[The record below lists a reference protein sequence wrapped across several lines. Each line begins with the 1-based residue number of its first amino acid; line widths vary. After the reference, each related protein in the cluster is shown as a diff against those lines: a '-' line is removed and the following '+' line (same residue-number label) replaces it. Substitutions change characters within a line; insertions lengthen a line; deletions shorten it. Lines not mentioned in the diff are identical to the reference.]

1 MQGSHQTHNRALQR
15 KARWRMARITAVL
28 LLLGCIHAGAQLRA
42 QTVTLSASK
51 MPLEKICKEIEKQTG
66 YYFVYAKD
74 LEKSQPVS
82 VQLKNEAVKSALDKI
97 FEGSNLRYE
106 LIGKVVSVN
115 TKKKAA
121 SVQSTSESIADTI
134 NIHGVVIT
142 EKGPLEN
149 VSISSTKSKRST
161 LTDEKGAYMLKG
173 VIPGEELVFSY
184 VGYSPLRKKIGRDR
198 ELVVALQVADN
209 ELDKVV
215 VKAYGTTTKRFATGT
230 IATVSGKD
238 IENVPVQN
246 PLLALTGRVPGI
258 VITPLTGEASA
269 PIKVEIRGRNSIN
282 PNFPSD
288 PLYVI
293 DGIPQTIMDLNNRKV
308 GYKEPTMI
316 SSGLNQSDVYGL
328 GGLSIL
334 FGLNPADIE
343 SIDVLQDAGATAVY
357 GSRGA
362 NGVILIT
369 TRRGKGGGT
378 RFTFG
383 VSQGLTYVSRYY
395 DMLNIKDYLQLRRE
409 AFANDGRTPSKVPGT
424 PDYAPD
430 LLVWDT
436 TRNVNWQKY
445 LYGNTGR
452 YTRYNASISGG
463 NEQTNFRLGAG
474 YSKTTDIKAVSGTNQ
489 SATFSFAL
497 DHKSSNK
504 KFTSQLTAM
513 FVHSKT
519 NSVLLNASYTLA
531 PNAPDAFDSA
541 GNLNYAPYEIAK
553 VNFPFSN
560 LKRSNEGKNNQLQ
573 SSLDL
578 GYLLFTGVNLVTSFK
593 YTQSNNNSVS
603 LSPIASKNP
612 FIATDQKGNNYT
624 GTTRVSNF
632 TIDPAITINK
642 PLGNG
647 AISARIGGTYQSN
660 ITQTLSI
667 NGSDYV
673 SDDLIGSLS
682 NAPKT
687 TTTERYGQYKY
698 AGVYALINYDY
709 AHKLL
714 FDISARRDGSSRFGP
729 GKQFGNFGAFGAA
742 WIVTEEEWA
751 RKALPEFITLIKPSF
766 NYGIVG
772 SDGVGDY
779 RYLSQWSN
787 ESNFAALTTYNG
799 VNPLVPQLQPNQDFH
814 WASSKQLSVNL
825 LLGFWNRISVY
836 GNWWR
841 NNTDNQLVQF
851 PTGSYTGFDYV
862 TANSPANVLNT
873 GWAVTVNAT
882 AIQRKNWNW
891 RLDFQ
896 TSNSNNKL
904 KSYPNLELSPYFTQY
919 KVGASINDQYVYKFI
934 GVNPQTGK
942 FEFVDLN
949 KDGEVKSN
957 SSVAPGTADDDRYYT
972 VNPIPDFQGSVRST
986 LRYKQI
992 TLDLLFTCKRY
1003 WASTFLNNR
1012 IGGMENISQYE
1023 FDRRWTRAGQI
1034 TDVAKPTVSTLPSNQ
1049 GDLNNSDGK
1058 FQKTNFI
1065 RLSSA
1070 SIAWSI
1076 PQKALKL
1083 AGLSAMTLSLDANNL
1098 FLLSNFKGIDPE
1110 LSWGG
1115 GALPPSRTIA
1125 MTLNCSF

>member
-1 MQGSHQTHNRALQR
+1 MQGSNETHNRALQR
-15 KARWRMARITAVL
+15 RARWRLARMTAVL
-28 LLLGCIHAGAQLRA
+28 LLLGFIQAGAQVAA
-42 QTVTLSASK
+42 QTVTISANR
-51 MPLEKICKEIEKQTG
+51 MPLEKVCKEIEKQTG
-66 YYFVYAKD
+66 YFFVYARD
-74 LEKSQPVS
+74 LEKSKPVT
-82 VQLKNEAVKSALDKI
+82 VQLKNEELRTALNKV
-97 FEGSNLRYE
+97 FNNSNLTYE
-106 LIGKVVSVN
+106 LVGKVVSVN
-115 TKKKAA
+115 TRKKAA
-121 SVQSTSESIADTI
+121 TDQPKSEPLTDTI
-134 NIHGVVIT
+134 TLKGAVIT

-149 VSISSTKSKRST
+149 VSISSSISKRST
-161 LTDEKGAYMLKG
+161 LTDVKGQYVLKG
-173 VIPGEELVFSY
+173 VIPGEEIIFSY
-184 VGYSPLRKKIGRDR
+184 VGYKPYRAKARSR
-198 ELVVALQVADN
+198 ELVVALEVADN

-258 VITPLTGEASA
+258 VITPLSGEASA
-269 PIKVEIRGRNSIN
+269 PVKVEIRGRNSIN

-308 GYKEPTMI
+308 GYMEPTMI

-378 RFTFG
+378 RVNFG
-383 VSQGLTYVSRYY
+383 VSQGLTYVTKYY

-409 AFANDGRTPSKVPGT
+409 AFANDGKTPSKIPGD
-424 PDYAPD
+424 PNYAPD
-430 LLVWDT
+430 LLIWDT

-452 YTRYNASISGG
+452 YTRYNASLSGG
-463 NEQTNFRLGAG
+463 NEITNFRLSAG

-489 SATFSFAL
+489 SATFSFSL
-497 DHKSSNK
+497 DHKSANK

-519 NSVLLNASYTLA
+519 DAVLLSANYTLP
-531 PNAPDAFDSA
+531 PNAPAALDSS
-541 GNLNYAPYEIAK
+541 GNLNYAAYEIAK
-553 VNFPFSN
+553 VNFPFAN
-560 LKRSNEGKNNQLQ
+560 LKKSNEGKNNQLQ

-578 GYLLFTGVNLVTSFK
+578 SYLLFTGVSLVTSFK

-603 LSPIASKNP
+603 LVPIASKNP
-612 FIATDQKGNNYT
+612 FTLTDQKGNNYT
-624 GTTRVSNF
+624 GNTKVSNF

-660 ITQTLSI
+660 ITQSLSI

-698 AGVYALINYDY
+698 AGVYALVNYDY
-709 AHKLL
+709 AHKLF

-742 WIVTEEEWA
+742 WIITEEEWA
-751 RKALPEFITLIKPSF
+751 RKAIPEFISVIKPSF

-772 SDGVGDY
+772 TDGVGDY
-779 RYLSQWSN
+779 RYLSQWNS
-787 ESNFAALTTYNG
+787 ESNYTPLTNYNG
-799 VNPLVPQLQPNQDFH
+799 LNPLVPQLQANQDFH

-825 LLGFWNRISVY
+825 LLEFWNRITLTA
-836 GNWWR
+836 NWWR

-873 GWAVTVNAT
+873 GWALTLNTTV
-882 AIQRKNWNW
+882 IRKKDWGWQLN
-891 RLDFQ
+891 FQ
-896 TSNSNNKL
+896 SSNSKNKL

-919 KVGASINDQYVYKFI
+919 KIGASINDQYVFKFI
-934 GVNPQTGK
+934 GVNAQTGR

-949 KDGEVKSN
+949 KDGQVRSN
-957 SSVAPGTADDDRYYT
+957 NSVAPGTGDDDRYYT
-972 VNPIPDFQGSVRST
+972 VSPVPDFQGSVRST
-986 LRYKQI
+986 LRYKQV

-1003 WASTFLNNR
+1003 WASTFLSNR
-1012 IGGMENISQYE
+1012 IGLMQNISQYE
-1023 FDRRWTRAGQI
+1023 FDHRWTTPGQI
-1034 TDVAKPTVSTLPSNQ
+1034 TDVAKPTVNTLPSNQ
-1049 GDLNNSDGK
+1049 GDLQSSDGK
-1058 FQKTNFI
+1058 FEKTNFI

-1070 SIAWSI
+1070 SIAYSI
-1076 PQKALKL
+1076 PPKTLKL
-1083 AGLSAMTLSLDANNL
+1083 AGLSSMTISLDANNL
-1098 FLLSNFKGIDPE
+1098 FLLTNFKGIDPE

-1115 GALPPSRTIA
+1115 GSLPPSRTIA
-1125 MTLNCSF
+1125 LTLNCSF

>member
-28 LLLGCIHAGAQLRA
+28 LLLGCIQAGARLTA
-42 QTVTLSASK
+42 QTVTLSANK

-74 LEKSQPVS
+74 LERSQPVS

-97 FEGSNLRYE
+97 FDGSNLRYE

-115 TKKKAA
+115 TKKKEAP
-121 SVQSTSESIADTI
+121 VQSNNESITDTI
-134 NIHGVVIT
+134 NVRGFVIT

-161 LTDEKGAYMLKG
+161 LTDLKGAYVLKG

-184 VGYSPLRKKIGRDR
+184 VGYSPLRRKVGRDR
-198 ELVVALQVADN
+198 EIVVALQVADN

-383 VSQGLTYVSRYY
+383 VSQGVTYVSRYY

-424 PDYAPD
+424 ADYAPD

-452 YTRYNASISGG
+452 YSRYNASVSGG
-463 NEQTNFRLGAG
+463 NDQTNFRLGAG

-497 DHKSSNK
+497 DHKSNNK
-504 KFTSQLTAM
+504 KFSTQLTAM

-519 NSVLLNASYTLA
+519 DAVLLNASYTLA

-553 VNFPFSN
+553 VNFPFAN
-560 LKRSNEGKNNQLQ
+560 LKRTNEGKNNQLQ

-603 LSPIASKNP
+603 ITPIASKNP
-612 FIATDQKGNNYT
+612 FLATDQKGNNYT
-624 GTTRVSNF
+624 GTTKVSNF

-642 PLGNG
+642 SLGNG

-709 AHKLL
+709 AHKLI

-742 WIVTEEEWA
+742 WIITEEEWA
-751 RKALPEFITLIKPSF
+751 QKSLPAFITLIKPSF

-825 LLGFWNRISVY
+825 LLEFWNRISVY

-851 PTGSYTGFDYV
+851 PTGTYTGFDYV

-882 AIQRKNWNW
+882 AIPK
-891 RLDFQ
+891 
-896 TSNSNNKL
+896 
-904 KSYPNLELSPYFTQY
+904 LELSPYFTQY

-934 GVNPQTGK
+934 GVNPQTGT
-942 FEFVDLN
+942 FEFVDIN

-972 VNPIPDFQGSVRST
+972 VNPVPDFQGSVRST
-986 LRYKQI
+986 LRFKQV

-1003 WASTFLNNR
+1003 WASTFLNSR
-1012 IGGMENISQYE
+1012 IGGMDNISQYE
-1023 FDRRWTRAGQI
+1023 FDRRWTKPGQI

-1098 FLLSNFKGIDPE
+1098 FLLTNFKGIDPE

-1115 GALPPSRTIA
+1115 GSLPPSRTIA